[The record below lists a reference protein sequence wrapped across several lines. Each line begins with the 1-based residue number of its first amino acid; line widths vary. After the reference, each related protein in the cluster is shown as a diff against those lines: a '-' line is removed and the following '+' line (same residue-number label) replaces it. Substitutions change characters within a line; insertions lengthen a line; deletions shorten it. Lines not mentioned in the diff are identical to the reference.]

1 MSAFVGL
8 LLLSVIGVVVNQS
21 HHPDTDNDEGEYS
34 GPFAGIIDSFTG
46 NIPDNIEHGAGR
58 TFLNFFGNSNNKPCN
73 LTNALGYGN
82 ATCTIYCLITGFQ
95 LGGICSRDGYCTCIS

>member
-34 GPFAGIIDSFTG
+34 GPFAGIIGMQYKSHINSNISLSSVNYFFIIDSFTG

-58 TFLNFFGNSNNKPCN
+58 TFLNFFGDYPEFLLIKIQ
-73 LTNALGYGN
+73 LTKVY
-82 ATCTIYCLITGFQ
+82 
-95 LGGICSRDGYCTCIS
+95 